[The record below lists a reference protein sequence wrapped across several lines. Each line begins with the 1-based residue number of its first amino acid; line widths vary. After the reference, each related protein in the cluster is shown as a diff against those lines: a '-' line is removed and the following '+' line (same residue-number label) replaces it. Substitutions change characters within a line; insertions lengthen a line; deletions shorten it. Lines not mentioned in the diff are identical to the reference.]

1 MPRIQPRRAPETP
14 RGLPLAA
21 KAVLGLAV
29 VALGAVVLFTL
40 NGALPRIVST
50 VGDAVSGITG
60 AVLPSPSTPS
70 PSPAVIPVSPVLD
83 KPCQVSTN
91 QATVTITGSVPASLV
106 GPRTGVTIRLYVAY
120 PQKQPVM
127 VREVPLG
134 ETPSFTIPDV
144 TLQPGHN
151 DFSATVVGPGGESE
165 ASSIVTYVLDT
176 TPPKITIS
184 APVDKSTVNADSVT
198 IVGKTQGRSAITA
211 RDAANGRT
219 AIGVADGTGAFSVV
233 MQLVDGTNAISLT
246 ATDPAGNATT
256 TEVTVLRGTGAL
268 KVVLSASS
276 YRISAA
282 KLPRTL
288 ELRAVVTNPE
298 GNNLPG
304 RDITFTISIPG
315 VPLITGQATT
325 DATGLAIFRTPIPAG
340 ATPGSGPATAFLTT
354 PEFGDASA
362 QVVITIIP

>member
-21 KAVLGLAV
+21 KAVLALAI

-40 NGALPRIVST
+40 NGALPRIVSA
-50 VGDAVSGITG
+50 VGDTVSGITG

-70 PSPAVIPVSPVLD
+70 PSPVAVPVSPVLD
-83 KPCQVSTN
+83 KPSQVSTN

-106 GPRTGVTIRLYVAY
+106 GPRAGVTIRLYVAY
-120 PQKQPVM
+120 PQKQPVL

-134 ETPSFTIPDV
+134 ETPSFSIPDV

-151 DFSATVVGPGGESE
+151 DFSATVVGPGGASE
-165 ASSIVTYVLDT
+165 ASPIVTYVLDT

-198 IVGKTQGRSAITA
+198 IVGKTQGRSSVTA

-219 AIGVADGTGAFSVV
+219 AIGVADGTGAFQVV

-246 ATDPAGNATT
+246 ATDPAGNADRADGPAGNRCAQGRA
-256 TEVTVLRGTGAL
+256 ERLFLPDQRGQASADAGAARRRHESRGQQPAGPRHHVHRL
-268 KVVLSASS
+268 DS
-276 YRISAA
+276 RRAA
-282 KLPRTL
+282 DHRAGDDRRDGAGDLPD
-288 ELRAVVTNPE
+288 AD
-298 GNNLPG
+298 PG
-304 RDITFTISIPG
+304 RCHARERARDG
-315 VPLITGQATT
+315 VPDDSG
-325 DATGLAIFRTPIPAG
+325 FR
-340 ATPGSGPATAFLTT
+340 
-354 PEFGDASA
+354 
-362 QVVITIIP
+362 